1 LNKFNP
7 LVSIIIPVFNG
18 SNYLEDA
25 IHSALSQTY
34 KNIEILVIN
43 DGSNDY
49 GATEKIAK
57 QFGEKIRYFH
67 QQNGGCG
74 SALNLG
80 IKHMKG
86 EYFSWLS
93 HDDLYTP
100 DKVESQI
107 SLLETL
113 VNKNTIIFSAFDL
126 IDEHSNPKALV
137 LPHKQLTGDKFK
149 IPLMPLLRGLI
160 HGCTLLIP
168 KKLFDEIGIFDVRKR
183 TTQDYAL
190 WFDFLRQT
198 PLEYI
203 YEPLVKARIHSDQD
217 TQKINALHLR
227 ECNELW
233 SGFLEQLSLDEMKKL
248 DGSHFGFLANMA
260 DHLAITPYDLA
271 REKAAQSVLDM
282 ITSTK
287 VSVILIAQDSI
298 ETTQITIN
306 SVIAQTHQN
315 LEIYV
320 VHHHSLDQ
328 QAIVDLNKGLIPIHY
343 QSFSNEFSKNNA
355 IVDVINQVQ
364 GRFISFIQAGDIFKS
379 HKIFDQVKWM
389 LRNDASISVTALES
403 THQHLTPSVEPK
415 ELTYFSRHGFPSII
429 FELDHYFST
438 LMIDT
443 RAAQIF
449 TAQPNNI
456 ADNGLPLWVSA
467 FTLYDVCYLD
477 QALTMAGNNKSDDLT
492 DLQRLFLQK
501 MLRIACINST
511 EFVLA
516 TNLSHRINK
525 NTLAMDEFITHQLKA
540 IYEYE
545 ERLLEFWSPRPKNV
559 VYANTSLRAESKII
573 QEHLKLMVAV
583 YQYRLHKHLVHYQLA
598 LRKRLV
604 KIQQTS
610 FADCEGYLV
619 RLIKPLIP
627 VFLWRYSTA
636 LYRKIRQLITSNK

>member
-1 LNKFNP
+1 MNKFNP

-25 IHSALSQTY
+25 IHSALNQTY
-34 KNIEILVIN
+34 QNIEILVIN
-43 DGSNDY
+43 DGSTDH

-57 QFGEKIRYFH
+57 QFGDKIRYFH
-67 QQNGGCG
+67 QGNGGCG
-74 SALNLG
+74 AALNCG
-80 IKHMKG
+80 IQHMKG

-137 LPHKQLTGDKFK
+137 SPHTQLTGDKFK

-168 KKLFDEIGIFDVRKR
+168 KKLFDEIGIFDVSKR

-190 WFDFLRQT
+190 WFDFLRQA

-203 YEPLVKARIHSDQD
+203 YKPLVKARIHSDQD

-271 REKAAQSVLDM
+271 REKASQSVLDM
-282 ITSTK
+282 ISSTK
-287 VSVILIAQDSI
+287 VSLIILAQDSL
-298 ETTQITIN
+298 EATQLTIN

-320 VHHHSLDQ
+320 IHHHSLDQ
-328 QAIVDLNKGLIPIHY
+328 QSIVDLNKGLIPIRC
-343 QSFSNEFSKNNA
+343 QSFSNEFSKNNV

-364 GRFISFIQAGDIFKS
+364 GRFFSFIQAGDVFKS
-379 HKIFDQVKWM
+379 HKIFEQVKWM

-403 THQHLTPSVEPK
+403 SHQYLSPSLEPK
-415 ELTYFSRHGFPSII
+415 ETTHFSRHGFPSIL

-438 LMIDT
+438 LMIDS

-449 TAQPNNI
+449 TARPNIN
-456 ADNGLPLWVSA
+456 ADVGLPLWVSV

-477 QALTMAGNNKSDDLT
+477 QTLTITGHQRAIDST
-492 DLQRLFLQK
+492 ELQRLFLQK
-501 MLRIACINST
+501 MLRIASINSS
-511 EFVLA
+511 EFILA
-516 TNLSHRINK
+516 TNLSHRVNK
-525 NTLAMDEFITHQLKA
+525 NSPATDDFIAHQLNA
-540 IYEYE
+540 IHEYE
-545 ERLLEFWSPRPKNV
+545 ERLLEFWGPKPKKAI
-559 VYANTSLRAESKII
+559 YLNTSLRAEFKII
-573 QEHLKLMVAV
+573 QDHLMLILAASQFRLQ
-583 YQYRLHKHLVHYQLA
+583 QYLTHYQQTF
-598 LRKRLV
+598 RKQLV
-604 KIQQTS
+604 KIQQAS
-610 FADCEGYLV
+610 LADYEGYLV

-627 VFLWRYSTA
+627 VFVWR
-636 LYRKIRQLITSNK
+636 QITSLYQKIKRLI